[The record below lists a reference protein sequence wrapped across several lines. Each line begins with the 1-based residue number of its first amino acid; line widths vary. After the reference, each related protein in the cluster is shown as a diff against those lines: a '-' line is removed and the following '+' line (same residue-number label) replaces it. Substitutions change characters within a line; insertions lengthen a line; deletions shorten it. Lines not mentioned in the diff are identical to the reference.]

1 MNSEKPFLCVVR
13 PHSIQEDGEIDVGL
27 GQGYGRL
34 GSIKE
39 VLAHKAVGGFLT
51 HGGWNSTMESIY
63 EGAPAT
69 QKGRIS
75 IICWPLMGEEHVT
88 SRRVSEFWRIGFDIK

>member
-1 MNSEKPFLCVVR
+1 MSFGNGLVNSEKPFLCVVR

-51 HGGWNSTMESIY
+51 HGDG
-63 EGAPAT
+63 T
-69 QKGRIS
+69 QLWRAFMREFLRPKRKKRGRNFYNLLAS
-75 IICWPLMGEEHVT
+75 DG
-88 SRRVSEFWRIGFDIK
+88 